1 MPFPLSMFA
10 VLMFFVIL
18 SVLFGITRLL
28 LRHINI
34 IVPSITYE
42 IGRAAT
48 GIVFMAVLAPVF
60 RMTGRYMQVDW
71 LMNNAIRCRM
81 NNDWSRVNDFWL
93 REITDINAAIKAWL
107 TNADRHPDTGIGCL
121 C

>member
-1 MPFPLSMFA
+1 MFA
-10 VLMFFVIL
+10 VLMSLVMLSSIL
-18 SVLFGITRLL
+18 SAITSLVMRNVD
-28 LRHINI
+28 IV
-34 IVPSITYE
+34 VPSIAYK

-60 RMTGRYMQVDW
+60 RMTGRYVQVDW

-93 REITDINAAIKAWL
+93 RKVTNINATIEAWL
-107 TNADRHPDTGIGCL
+107 TNAD
-121 C
+121 